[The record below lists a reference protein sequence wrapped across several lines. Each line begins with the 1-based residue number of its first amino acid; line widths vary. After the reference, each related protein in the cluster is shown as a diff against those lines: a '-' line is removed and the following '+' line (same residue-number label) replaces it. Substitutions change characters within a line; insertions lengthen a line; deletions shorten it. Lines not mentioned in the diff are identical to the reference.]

1 MNDLVRVWKDEG
13 YRQGLSPE
21 EQVALPA
28 NPAGEIELTEA
39 ELEAVSGAHS
49 QDNDCQEVNQ
59 YAVATFGNSVI
70 SGEKVVSIVRNSYHA
85 NNNKYSVSSEQSCKI
100 Q

>member
-21 EQVALPA
+21 EQAALPV

-39 ELEAVSGAHS
+39 ELEAISGAYG
-49 QDNDCQEVNQ
+49 QDGDGQEVNQ
-59 YAVATFGNSVI
+59 YAAATFGNSVI
-70 SGEKVVSIVRNSYHA
+70 SGEKVVGIASNSYHA
-85 NNNKYSVSSEQSCKI
+85 YNSKYSTSSEQSCKI

>member
-13 YRQGLSPE
+13 YRRGLSPE
-21 EQVALPA
+21 EQAALPV

-39 ELEAVSGAHS
+39 ELEAVSGAWA
-49 QDNDCQEVNQ
+49 QDNKSQEVDQ
-59 YAVATFGNSVI
+59 YAAATFNNRII
-70 SGEKVVSIVRNSYHA
+70 SGEKVVGTASNSYHA